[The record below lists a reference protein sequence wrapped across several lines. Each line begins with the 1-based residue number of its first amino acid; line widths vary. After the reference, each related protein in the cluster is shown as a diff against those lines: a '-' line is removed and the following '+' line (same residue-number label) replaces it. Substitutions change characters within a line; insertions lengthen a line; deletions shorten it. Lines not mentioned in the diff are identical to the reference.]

1 MADEIT
7 FQNDPIDP
15 SVEFRKQQNH
25 FFVAQRAERLDP
37 DGPEGE
43 VLWKRMSLTQ
53 RVSYHQV
60 TLQLEDYAVW
70 RDMPEHEYADERA
83 CPFELEFV
91 SPRCVRLRLAI
102 RPSGLGDGDSIMLDS
117 WEPGE
122 PWEREDDRER
132 STWRSEHASISI
144 RRDPFAIELRNAGG
158 RPMTRTL
165 HLDESPGVVNV
176 NPMPLCFVRSTSSF
190 HRHLAAGLLLSPE
203 ERLYG
208 CGESFT
214 RLDKRGQLLHMWT
227 RDAYSAQTPTM
238 YKPVPFMLSSRGW
251 GVFAHTAAPATFDL
265 GRGHDGAAVLYLADD
280 VADLFLFVGEPKEV
294 VSEYTALTGR
304 ASMPPRWSFGLWI
317 GRDTYEAADEVRA
330 VASRLRRE
338 RVPCDVL
345 HIDTGWTDVKFRM
358 DFEFSRE
365 RFPEPERFLHELRE
379 QGFRLSLWQYPYL
392 HPSNRL
398 HREAVE
404 RGLVVLAS
412 DGLPPVD
419 DAVIDLTN
427 EAAAEWYGR
436 KLRRLLEQG
445 VAVFTSDFGEAAPV
459 GGIYRDDPAGF
470 VEHNLYPL
478 RYARAVAEATESVTG
493 VNIQQARAAWA
504 GSQRYPLHFSG
515 DPETSDGGML
525 GTLRGGLSLGLCGFT
540 FWTHFVGGFPKP
552 PDAGLYLRWLAFG
565 VLSSHVRCHGAPP
578 REPWELGDD
587 FLARFRRL
595 AELRYSLLPYVVEQ
609 AEAACEL
616 GHPLLRPLFFEFP
629 GDPGSWLVE
638 DQFLLG
644 TDLLVAPLFED
655 ASERQVYLP
664 PGRWHRFAEDE
675 GTALDGPGWHRLA
688 VEEVPAAVL
697 VRDGAVVRI
706 TEPAQHTGEL
716 DWDGARS
723 WRAAG

>member
-7 FQNDPIDP
+7 FQNDPVDP
-15 SVEFRKQQNH
+15 SVEFRKQHNH
-25 FFVAQRAERLDP
+25 FFVAQCAERVDP
-37 DGPEGE
+37 DRAEGE
-43 VLWKRMSLTQ
+43 VLWKRMSLAQ

-83 CPFELEFV
+83 CPFALEFV

-102 RPSGLGDGDSIMLDS
+102 RPSGLSDGDSIMLDGC
-117 WEPGE
+117 EPGE
-122 PWEREDDRER
+122 AWEREDDPER
-132 STWRSEHASISI
+132 ATWRSEHGSISVG
-144 RRDPFAIELRNAGG
+144 RDPFAVELRDAAG
-158 RPMTRTL
+158 RVMTRTPSL
-165 HLDESPGVVNV
+165 GESPSVVNV
-176 NPMPLCFVRSTSSF
+176 NPMPLSFVRSSSSF
-190 HRHLAAGLLLSPE
+190 HRHVAAGLLLSPG

-227 RDAYSAQTPTM
+227 RDAYSAQTTTM

-251 GVFAHTAAPATFDL
+251 AVFAHTAAPATFDL
-265 GRGHDGAAVLYLADD
+265 GHGHDGAAVLYLASD
-280 VADLFLFVGEPKEV
+280 VADLFLFLGEPKDV

-304 ASMPPRWSFGLWI
+304 ATMPPRWSFGLWM
-317 GRDTYEAADEVRA
+317 GRDTYESAGEVSA

-345 HIDTGWTDVKFRM
+345 HVDTGWTDEKFRV
-358 DFEFSRE
+358 DFEFSKE
-365 RFPEPERFLHELRE
+365 RFPEPERFLAELRE

-392 HPSNRL
+392 HPTNRL
-398 HREAVE
+398 HGEAVE
-404 RGLVVLAS
+404 RGFVVLAS

-427 EAAAEWYGR
+427 EDAAEWYRG

-459 GGIYRDDPAGF
+459 GGIYRGDPAGF

-478 RYARAVAEATESVTG
+478 RYAQAVAEATESVTG
-493 VNIQQARAAWA
+493 ENVQHARAAWA

-609 AEAACEL
+609 AEAACER
-616 GHPLLRPLFFEFP
+616 GHPLLRPLFFDFP
-629 GDPGSWLVE
+629 RDPGSWLVE
-638 DQFLLG
+638 DQYLLG

-655 ASERQVYLP
+655 VSERQVYLP
-664 PGRWHRFAEDE
+664 PGRWQRFAEDE
-675 GTALDGPGWHRLA
+675 GTALDGPGWHTLA

-697 VRDGAVVRI
+697 VRGGATVRM

-716 DWDGARS
+716 DWDGARE